1 MMNYQRLVLVGNA
14 VSAPER
20 KTSKKGDVAYT
31 TLQVAVSDARDRTT
45 YFPVT
50 VFGQQ
55 AEIVAS
61 HISKGRQVL
70 VEGRIEVAENGRFNV
85 VADHVV
91 FGVAATKSDEGE
103 Q

>member
-1 MMNYQRLVLVGNA
+1 MNYQRLVLAGN
-14 VSAPER
+14 SANDPER

-31 TLQVAVSDARDRTT
+31 TFQVAVRDARDRTT
-45 YFPVT
+45 YFPIT

-61 HISKGRQVL
+61 HVTKGRQVL

-85 VADHVV
+85 VADRVV
-91 FGVAATKSDEGE
+91 FGAAVAKSDEGE
-103 Q
+103 

>member
-1 MMNYQRLVLVGNA
+1 MNYQRLILSGNA
-14 VSAPER
+14 ANDPER
-20 KTSKKGDVAYT
+20 KTSKKGDVPYT
-31 TLQVAVSDARDRTT
+31 TFQVAVSDARDRTT
-45 YFPVT
+45 FFPVT

-61 HISKGRQVL
+61 HVTKGRQVL

-85 VADHVV
+85 VADRVV
-91 FGVAATKSDEGE
+91 FGAAVAKPDEVI

>member
-1 MMNYQRLVLVGNA
+1 MNYQRLVIAGNA

-20 KTSKKGDVAYT
+20 KTSRKGDVAYT
-31 TLQVAVSDARDRTT
+31 TFQVAVSDARDRTT
-45 YFPVT
+45 YFPVA

-61 HISKGRQVL
+61 HVSKGCQVL
-70 VEGRIEVAENGRFNV
+70 VEGPIEVAENGRFNV

-91 FGVAATKSDEGE
+91 FGVAVAKSDEGE

>member
-1 MMNYQRLVLVGNA
+1 MNYQRLVLVGNA
-14 VSAPER
+14 TNDPER

-31 TLQVAVSDARDRTT
+31 TFQVAVRDARDRTT
-45 YFPVT
+45 YFPVA

-55 AEIVAS
+55 AEIVAR
-61 HISKGRQVL
+61 HVSKGRQVL

-91 FGVAATKSDEGE
+91 FGAAAIRSDEGE